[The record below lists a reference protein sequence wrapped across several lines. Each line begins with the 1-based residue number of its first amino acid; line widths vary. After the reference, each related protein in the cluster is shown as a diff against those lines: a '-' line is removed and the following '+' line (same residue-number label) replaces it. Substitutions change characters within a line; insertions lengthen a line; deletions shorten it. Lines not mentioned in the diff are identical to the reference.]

1 MWRTHSLKLQRRST
15 RTFRTAA
22 WTWMRP
28 SQGSSISP
36 PLRRVGGSTA
46 THSPRRRAAAVNDH
60 EDFTLSLFLY
70 SFLSHIPPLH
80 LKPLPFRC
88 DCSWSLGPNGPAWWW
103 RCNIIHSLLTSLF
116 FPSSPS
122 PVSSLTCFAC
132 FSYAHIPVLPA
143 STRGKTAPPPN
154 TNPEERRWL
163 SINWR
168 NAGFILYRRDVHNYK
183 LNISCTGAVWIL
195 E

>member
-1 MWRTHSLKLQRRST
+1 M
-15 RTFRTAA
+15 AA

-28 SQGSSISP
+28 NQGCSISRP
-36 PLRRVGGSTA
+36 PPRVGGSA
-46 THSPRRRAAAVNDH
+46 VTHNLRRRAAAVNDH
-60 EDFTLSLFLY
+60 GDFTLSLSLFLPPR
-70 SFLSHIPPLH
+70 SHLCLSLY
-80 LKPLPFRC
+80 LNVSPLPV
-88 DCSWSLGPNGPAWWW
+88 WLLMETGPDGSAWW
-103 RCNIIHSLLTSLF
+103 RCNIIHALF
-116 FPSSPS
+116 FPTSPS
-122 PVSSLTCFAC
+122 LSPFTCFAC
-132 FSYAHIPVLPA
+132 FSYAHIPVLPL
-143 STRGKTAPPPN
+143 STHGRTTPPLN